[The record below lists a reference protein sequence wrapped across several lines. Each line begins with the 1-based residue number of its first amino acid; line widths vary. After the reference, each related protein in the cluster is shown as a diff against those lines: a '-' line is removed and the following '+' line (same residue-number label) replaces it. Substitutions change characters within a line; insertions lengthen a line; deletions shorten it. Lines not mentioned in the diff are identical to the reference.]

1 MAKTIFKNEMA
12 SHSLR
17 HRAICEDDSFK
28 GPWRT
33 NIEDAY
39 ADARGH
45 RQHQGN
51 DLHIIRIVTEQTL
64 SMKFEE

>member
-33 NIEDAY
+33 NVEDAY
-39 ADARGH
+39 ADAARH
-45 RQHQGN
+45 RQQGG
-51 DLHIIRIVTEQTL
+51 LHRIDIMTEQTI
-64 SMKFEE
+64 SMKFE

>member
-1 MAKTIFKNEMA
+1 MAKTIFKHA
-12 SHSLR
+12 LAAHSLR
-17 HRAICEDDSFK
+17 HRAICDDDSFK

-39 ADARGH
+39 ADARRH
-45 RQHQGN
+45 RQQGN
-51 DLHIIRIVTEQTL
+51 ELHFIRIVTEQTL

>member
-1 MAKTIFKNEMA
+1 MAKTTIFKNEMA

-28 GPWRT
+28 GPWRS

-39 ADARGH
+39 ADATQH
-45 RQHQGN
+45 RQHGG
-51 DLHIIRIVTEQTL
+51 LHRINIMTEQSI
-64 SMKFEE
+64 SMKFE

>member
-17 HRAICEDDSFK
+17 HRAKCEDDSFK
-28 GPWRT
+28 SPWRA

-39 ADARGH
+39 ADANKH
-45 RQHQGN
+45 RQQGG
-51 DLHIIRIVTEQTL
+51 LHRINIITEQSI
-64 SMKFEE
+64 SMKFE

>member
-12 SHSLR
+12 AHSLR
-17 HRAICEDDSFK
+17 HRAICDDDTFK

-33 NIEDAY
+33 NIEEAY
-39 ADARGH
+39 ADARRH
-45 RQHQGN
+45 IQQGN
-51 DLHIIRIVTEQTL
+51 ELHYIRIVTEQTL